1 MIVKTDE
8 TDETDGSI
16 YSTSHVSTL
25 TAHGRVPVWVSVS
38 VDADRAHVAAALPV
52 LVTSIRVDLDT
63 GALMVLQRKYSMHIK
78 F

>member
-1 MIVKTDE
+1 M
-8 TDETDGSI
+8 SP
-16 YSTSHVSTL
+16 L

-63 GALMVLQRKYSMHIK
+63 GALMVLQRKYSMHMHYKVLKQFTITSPWN
-78 F
+78 FVLNS